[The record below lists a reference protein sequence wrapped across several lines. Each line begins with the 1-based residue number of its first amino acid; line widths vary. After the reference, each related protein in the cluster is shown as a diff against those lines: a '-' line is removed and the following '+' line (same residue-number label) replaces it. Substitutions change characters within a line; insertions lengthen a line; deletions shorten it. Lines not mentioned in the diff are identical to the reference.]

1 MYRLKFKVIPS
12 CKFIIGKDFIAQMF
26 RESRKNLPNID
37 INFELFN
44 QVSLTRTT
52 PQDLVEP
59 DLKGETRKKYKN
71 YIIYDFFVSN

>member
-1 MYRLKFKVIPS
+1 MYRLKFKVVPS
-12 CKFIIGKDFIAQMF
+12 FKFIIGKDFIAQMF
-26 RESRKNLPNID
+26 RESRKNLPFID

-59 DLKGETRKKYKN
+59 DLKGENRRKKQKLY
-71 YIIYDFFVSN
+71 YL